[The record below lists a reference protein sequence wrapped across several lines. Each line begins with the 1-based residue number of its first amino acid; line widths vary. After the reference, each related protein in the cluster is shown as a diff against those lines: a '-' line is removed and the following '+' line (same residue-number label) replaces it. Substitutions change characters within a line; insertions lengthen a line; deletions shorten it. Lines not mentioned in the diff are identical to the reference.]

1 MLRCEFGRS
10 RGNDSKHE
18 WQRVLSANH
27 ASRCRLMLPYST
39 GLGDASSHVTE
50 KVQDKIVE
58 KYVELSVGP
67 LIEVFTAK
75 ASTLLC
81 CTFSVT

>member
-1 MLRCEFGRS
+1 
-10 RGNDSKHE
+10 
-18 WQRVLSANH
+18 
-27 ASRCRLMLPYST
+27 MLPYST